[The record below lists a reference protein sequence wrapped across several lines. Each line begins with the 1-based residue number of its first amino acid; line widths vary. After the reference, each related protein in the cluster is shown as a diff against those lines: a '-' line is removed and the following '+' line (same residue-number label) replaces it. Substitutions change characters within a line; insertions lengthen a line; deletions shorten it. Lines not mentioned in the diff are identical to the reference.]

1 VTSPPYWGL
10 RDYRIDRQIG
20 LEQTPDAYVAALVA
34 VFREVRRV
42 LRDDGVLFLNLGD
55 SYAGGG
61 GFAPNAPVNVKRR
74 EMLADGQRTSGS
86 FNLSDRQHTRNK
98 SGGIKP
104 QGDIKP
110 KDLVGIPWMV
120 AFALRADGW
129 HLRSDI
135 IWHKPNPMPE
145 SVTDRPTK
153 AHEYVFLLTKS
164 ERYAYH
170 AKAIQEA
177 SIVPAGRTMRFG
189 SPSQQGTMRQDIGRA
204 RTDDGTRNARTV
216 WTIAT
221 QPYSGAHFATMPE
234 ALVRRCVLAGSR
246 PAGKRCDCDDVIE
259 TPIGE
264 GATVDPTR
272 HTGRAGIN
280 RVRRPDEGTRP
291 ITRRE
296 QRDHAR
302 QLRESPH
309 RTEMAQEAGAAF
321 AHYIRTDKSGAR
333 PIPPE
338 MLSIWRNLG
347 WIVPTA
353 PCACPDAPADLV
365 FDPFGGSGTTAR
377 VALSLGR
384 KAVYTEL
391 NPAYLAL
398 ARQRTHVTMGLPL
411 ELLA

>member
-1 VTSPPYWGL
+1 MSLLRADARHIPLADGCVQCVVTSPPYWGL

-42 LRDDGVLFLNLGD
+42 LRDDGVVFLNLGD
-55 SYAGGG
+55 SYYGA
-61 GFAPNAPVNVKRR
+61 
-74 EMLADGQRTSGS
+74 GQR
-86 FNLSDRQHTRNK
+86 
-98 SGGIKP
+98 GGQFGTKAP
-104 QGDIKP
+104 QP
-110 KDLVGIPWMV
+110 KWKEKANREGGHKRGTPHPVHGLKFKDMVGIPWRL
-120 AFALRADGW
+120 AFALQQPDLACAACGGIAHTAEWQCVPPQFVDFEEGISVCPTCGVSIRPDVSSPGW
-129 HLRSDI
+129 YLRSDI

-164 ERYAYH
+164 ERYFYD

-221 QPYSGAHFATMPE
+221 QPYSGAHFATFPE
-234 ALVRRCVLAGSR
+234 ALVERCVLAGS
-246 PAGKRCDCDDVIE
+246 K
-259 TPIGE
+259 
-264 GATVDPTR
+264 
-272 HTGRAGIN
+272 
-280 RVRRPDEGTRP
+280 
-291 ITRRE
+291 
-296 QRDHAR
+296 AR
-302 QLRESPH
+302 
-309 RTEMAQEAGAAF
+309 
-321 AHYIRTDKSGAR
+321 
-333 PIPPE
+333 
-338 MLSIWRNLG
+338 
-347 WIVPTA
+347 
-353 PCACPDAPADLV
+353 DLV

-384 KAVYTEL
+384 RAVATEL